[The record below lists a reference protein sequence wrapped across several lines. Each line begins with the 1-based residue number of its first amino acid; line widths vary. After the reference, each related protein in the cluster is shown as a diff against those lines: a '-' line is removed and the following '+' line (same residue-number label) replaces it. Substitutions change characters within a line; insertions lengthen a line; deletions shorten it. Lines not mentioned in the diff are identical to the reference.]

1 MSDKEKGVVLQPK
14 QKVKTNALGEGIMQ
28 NYKLTIQYDGTRY
41 NGWQRQGN
49 TENTI
54 QGKLNEI
61 IGKYLNEGIDI
72 AGSGRTDAGVHALA
86 QVANFK
92 TNKFVDKEK
101 FLTDINLYLPQD
113 IRVIKV
119 ESVDERFHA
128 RLSAVSKTYEYVID
142 NGAVADV
149 FSRKYTYR
157 LEQPL
162 DVEKMRTA
170 ARLLGGTH
178 DYISFCGN
186 RKFKKSSI
194 RTVTDISVVKLD
206 GKITISFTGNG
217 FLQNMVRIMTG
228 TLIEVGLG
236 KRNAESMTNILEA
249 KSRDAAGMMAPAEG
263 LFLKKVEY

>member
-1 MSDKEKGVVLQPK
+1 
-14 QKVKTNALGEGIMQ
+14 MQ
-28 NYKLTIQYDGTRY
+28 NYKLIIQYDGTRY

-61 IGKYLNEGIDI
+61 IGKYMGEEIDI
-72 AGSGRTDAGVHALA
+72 AGSGRTDAGVHAYG

-92 TNKFVDKEK
+92 TEKFLDKDK
-101 FLTDINLYLPQD
+101 FLTDINSYLPQD
-113 IRVIKV
+113 IRIIKV

-149 FSRKYTYR
+149 FARKYSYR
-157 LEQPL
+157 IEQPL

-170 ARLLGGTH
+170 AGLLTGTH

-186 RKFKKSSI
+186 KKFKKSSV
-194 RTVTDISVVKLD
+194 RTVTDISITELA
-206 GKITISFTGNG
+206 GKVTISFNGNG
-217 FLQNMVRIMTG
+217 FLQNMVRIMAG

-236 KRNAESMTNILEA
+236 KRDAESMTGILEA
-249 KSRDAAGMMAPAEG
+249 KSREAAGMMAPAEG

>member
-1 MSDKEKGVVLQPK
+1 
-14 QKVKTNALGEGIMQ
+14 MQ

-54 QGKLNEI
+54 QGKMNEI
-61 IGKYLNEGIDI
+61 IGKYLGEEIDI
-72 AGSGRTDAGVHALA
+72 AGSGRTDAGVHAYG

-92 TNKFVDKEK
+92 TAK
-101 FLTDINLYLPQD
+101 FLDKDKFLMEINSYLPHD
-113 IRVIKV
+113 IRVMKV

-142 NGAVADV
+142 NAPVADV
-149 FSRKYTYR
+149 FKRKYSYR

-162 DVEKMRTA
+162 DVEKMRKA
-170 ARLLGGTH
+170 AALLTGTH

-186 RKFKKSSI
+186 KKFKKSSV
-194 RTVTDISVVKLD
+194 RTVTDIAIAETD
-206 GKITISFTGNG
+206 GKIRIAFTGDG
-217 FLQNMVRIMTG
+217 FLQNMVRIMAG

-236 KRNAESMTNILEA
+236 KRDAESMKSIIEA
-249 KSRDAAGMMAPAEG
+249 KNREAAGMMAPAEG
-263 LFLKKVEY
+263 LFLKVVEY